1 MVVTDLH
8 GDWELYSKYRDYF
21 LNLHLPS
28 ILFSHLL
35 HTSLVSYGK
44 SINLEKDV
52 FVNKRLNSKV
62 SEKKGWT
69 GVYTPVHP
77 FFSGVYPTL
86 DHYTIWRKNYG
97 KR

>member
-1 MVVTDLH
+1 MNRLRTLTEGRAMVVTDLH

-44 SINLEKDV
+44 S
-52 FVNKRLNSKV
+52 
-62 SEKKGWT
+62 
-69 GVYTPVHP
+69 
-77 FFSGVYPTL
+77 
-86 DHYTIWRKNYG
+86 
-97 KR
+97 